1 MAGTKRQRSENTT
14 TVVADKVETPRLFNV
29 IFYNDDFTT
38 MEFVIEVLMEHY
50 HHSATVARQITMKVH
65 REGSGV
71 AGVFT
76 RDIAESKA
84 TRTRDL
90 ARRFRFPLR
99 VEVEVE

>member
-1 MAGTKRQRSENTT
+1 MAGTKRQRSENTS
-14 TVVADKVETPRLFNV
+14 TVVADKIETPRLFKV

-50 HHSATVARQITMKVH
+50 QHPLAVAREITLRVH

-71 AGVFT
+71 AGVYS

-84 TRTRDL
+84 NRTREA

-99 VEVEVE
+99 VEVEVD

>member
-14 TVVADKVETPRLFNV
+14 TVVANKVETPRLFKV

-38 MEFVIEVLMEHY
+38 MEFVIEVLTEHY
-50 HHSATVARQITMKVH
+50 NHPVAVARQITMKVH

-84 TRTRDL
+84 TRTREV

>member
-14 TVVADKVETPRLFNV
+14 TVVADKVETPRLFKV
-29 IFYNDDFTT
+29 IFHNDDFTT
-38 MEFVIEVLMEHY
+38 MEFVIEVLMEHF
-50 HHSATVARQITMKVH
+50 HHPLPVARQITMKVH

-84 TRTRDL
+84 TRTREV

-99 VEVEVE
+99 VEVEVD